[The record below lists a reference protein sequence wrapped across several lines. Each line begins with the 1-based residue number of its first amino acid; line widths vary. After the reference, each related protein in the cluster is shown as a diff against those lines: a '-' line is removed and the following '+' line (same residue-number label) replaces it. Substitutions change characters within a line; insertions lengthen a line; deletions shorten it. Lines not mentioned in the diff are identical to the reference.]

1 MITTMKLK
9 DIDAII
15 DALPADLPYHPLGRG
30 KDTWINNA
38 LSMIL
43 AASYDVDDA
52 DEIKANQLQA
62 LDMAFW
68 RAARLI
74 LTEIATNGENH
85 GNDL

>member
-1 MITTMKLK
+1 MKLK
-9 DIDAII
+9 DMDAII
-15 DALPADLPYHPLGRG
+15 DALPVDLPHHPLGPG

-43 AASYDVDDA
+43 AASYDADDA

-74 LTEIATNGENH
+74 LTEIEKNH